1 MDILFPKS
9 CTVCSKKGSYLC
21 CRCKKLF
28 KRNLPECYICR
39 RLSSDYK
46 THRDCKKKQGE
57 KSLDTVFVS
66 WEYNNLSSDLLK
78 KFKYNYVYEI
88 SSILSEFF
96 VETLSSSVFPKSLN
110 QTLLL
115 NVPIAKNRLRERGF
129 NQTLDISKAIAN
141 TLKLDFSEDLLLRK
155 DTYDHQSMKDRES
168 RTLTSKNDF
177 IVKNNIDLTA
187 FKNIAIFDDVLTTGV
202 TLESICQQ
210 LRATYGQDLVVHG
223 ICMFR
228 GRPYYLDR

>member
-9 CTVCSKKGSYLC
+9 CSICSKKGSYLC
-21 CRCKKLF
+21 SRCKKLF

-39 RLSSDYK
+39 RLSSGYK
-46 THRDCKKKQGE
+46 THLECKKRKDDCG
-57 KSLDTVFVS
+57 LDSVFIS
-66 WEYNNLSSDLLK
+66 WEYNSLSSELLK
-78 KFKYNYVYEI
+78 KFKYNYVYGI

-115 NVPIAKNRLRERGF
+115 NVPIARNRLRERGF
-129 NQTLDISKAIAN
+129 NQTLDITKAIAK
-141 TLKLDFSEDLLLRK
+141 TLRLDFSEDFLIRR

-168 RTLTSKNDF
+168 RKFVSKNDF
-177 IVKNNIDLTA
+177 MVKNNMELTS
-187 FKNIAIFDDVLTTGV
+187 FKSIAIFDDVLTTGI